1 MIEDLDNQVATLKEW
16 AKKAEQERK
25 ADKLRDDAKP
35 VSTSV
40 LARRLAERKVPY
52 TLAVTSGKGGV
63 GKTLVTV
70 NLALSFAR
78 QGLKVLV
85 IDADLGLANV
95 DVVLGLT
102 PQYTIEDVLAGRMTI
117 DNVAVPGP
125 EGITVLPAAS
135 GVAGLSSL
143 TEAQR
148 ISLMD
153 HIDHWNADFDMVL
166 VDTGAGISSNVRYFI
181 LSVERILVVA
191 TPDPASITDA
201 YALMK
206 VMFMNHRIDHF
217 DLVVNQVRAEREA
230 LDVYRTLHRVADRFL
245 SIGLN
250 FAGAVPYDE
259 QLVQSVRR
267 QIPVTML
274 FPESPSAKAFST
286 LSANVLD
293 RWHRDRE
300 RNGQALFFWR
310 RVLDESV
317 PDPLARKSPLSESG

>member
-25 ADKLRDDAKP
+25 ADGAQVGKP
-35 VSTSV
+35 VPTSV

-70 NLALSFAR
+70 NLALNFAR

-102 PQYTIEDVLAGRMTI
+102 PQYTIEDILSGRMSI
-117 DNVAVPGP
+117 ENVAITGP
-125 EGITVLPAAS
+125 LGITVLPAAS
-135 GVAGLSSL
+135 GVAGLSYL
-143 TEAQR
+143 TEEQR
-148 ISLMD
+148 LALMD
-153 HIDHWNADFDMVL
+153 HIDHWNADFDIVL

-217 DLVVNQVRAEREA
+217 DLVVNQVRVEREA

-250 FAGAVPYDE
+250 YAGFVPYDDL
-259 QLVQSVRR
+259 LVQSVRK
-267 QIPVTML
+267 QKPVTLM
-274 FPESPSAKAFST
+274 FPEAPSALAFSS
-286 LSANVLD
+286 LAGKVLE
-293 RWHRDRE
+293 RWHQDRE

-310 RVLDESV
+310 RVLDESA
-317 PDPLARKSPLSESG
+317 PAPAARPATPPESD